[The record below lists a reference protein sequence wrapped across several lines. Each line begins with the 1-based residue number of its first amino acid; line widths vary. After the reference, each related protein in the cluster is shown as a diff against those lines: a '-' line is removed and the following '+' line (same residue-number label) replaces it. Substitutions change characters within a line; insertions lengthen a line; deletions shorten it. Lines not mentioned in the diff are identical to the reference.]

1 MSKLELK
8 KIYMNY
14 HTHVG
19 ETPALNNVNLNV
31 EAGEFV
37 SLVGPSGCGKSTI
50 LNILAGL
57 IKPLQGEVLF
67 NDKLINK
74 DFYKLDY
81 IGYMF
86 QQDQLFEWL
95 DVWRNITLGPRI
107 QHKVTSD
114 IFAYLEK
121 LLKEYNLWDFRHHKP
136 SQLSGGM
143 RQKVA
148 LIRTLALNPQ
158 VLLLDEPFSA
168 LDYVNRLNIGN
179 EIYAIIKN
187 EKKTVLMVTHDIAEA
202 VSVSDRVLVLSKR
215 PSYVKREVCI
225 NFSPEYPTPI
235 LRRRSPDF
243 SGYFNSIW
251 KEMEIND

>member
-8 KIYMNY
+8 NIYLSY
-14 HTHVG
+14 HTASA
-19 ETPALNNVNLNV
+19 ETPALNNVNLRV

-57 IKPLQGEVLF
+57 LTPLRGEVLF
-67 NDKLINK
+67 NDKLIDSSFQKSN
-74 DFYKLDY
+74 Y

-95 DVWRNITLGPRI
+95 DVWGNVTIGPRI
-107 QHKVTSD
+107 QHKTNDD
-114 IFAYLEK
+114 IYKYLEQ
-121 LLKEYNLWDFRHHKP
+121 LLKKYNLWDFKNHKP

-148 LIRTLALNPQ
+148 LLRTLALNPE

-168 LDYVNRLNIGN
+168 LDYVNRLSICN
-179 EIYAIIKN
+179 EIYEIIKN
-187 EKKTVLMVTHDIAEA
+187 ENKTVLMVTHDISEA
-202 VSVSDRVLVLSKR
+202 VSVSDRVLVLSRR
-215 PSYVKREVCI
+215 PSYVKKEVCI
-225 NFSPEYPTPI
+225 NFPKEYPTPI

-243 SGYFNSIW
+243 SGYFNGIW
-251 KEMEIND
+251 KEMEINE